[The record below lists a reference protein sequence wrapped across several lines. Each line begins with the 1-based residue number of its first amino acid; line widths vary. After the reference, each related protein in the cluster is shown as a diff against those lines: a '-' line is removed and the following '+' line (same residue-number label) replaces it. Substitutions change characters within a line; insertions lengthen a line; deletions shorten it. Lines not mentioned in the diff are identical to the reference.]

1 MNDKTLRILIGSAVA
16 LIFVLF
22 LMESGTKKGTTDSAD
37 LLLPDM
43 QAVVND
49 ADFIQISAAG
59 SAPIEIVKID
69 GQWKVPNRQDYIA
82 DFAIVR
88 DILASM
94 AQAKILEKKTAN
106 PALHN
111 RLGLEETTIENSK
124 GTDILARVGNAEFN
138 LIFGT
143 VSQGQFRYARIGG
156 DNQSWLVDQNPDI
169 PSESAN
175 WLKKEIIDID
185 STRIKA
191 VTITHPDGEIISVYK
206 TSAEEPNF
214 EVLNIPPGRELT
226 YSTVGNGIGGA
237 LNDLDLED
245 VRKAIEGSELVITEF
260 TTFDGLNILVK
271 IIIEDEANWISL
283 EVTSEETENSEASE
297 IMSQISGWQYQV
309 PSYKANLLTRKLEDI
324 LKPDQ
329 EEE

>member
-1 MNDKTLRILIGSAVA
+1 MGSEMC
-16 LIFVLF
+16 IR
-22 LMESGTKKGTTDSAD
+22 DS
-37 LLLPDM
+37 
-43 QAVVND
+43 
-49 ADFIQISAAG
+49 
-59 SAPIEIVKID
+59 
-69 GQWKVPNRQDYIA
+69 
-82 DFAIVR
+82 
-88 DILASM
+88 
-94 AQAKILEKKTAN
+94 
-106 PALHN
+106 
-111 RLGLEETTIENSK
+111 SK
-124 GTDILARVGNAEFN
+124 GTDILARVGNTEFN

-143 VSQGQFRYARIGG
+143 VSQGKFRYARIAGN
-156 DNQSWLVDQNPDI
+156 NQSWLVDQNPDI
-169 PSESAN
+169 PNDAAN
-175 WLKKEIIDID
+175 WLKKDVIDID

-309 PSYKANLLTRKLEDI
+309 PNYKANLLSRKLEDI
-324 LKPDQ
+324 LKPSQ